1 MGEPKK
7 QRKVYDAVK
16 SPWNFKLL
24 GDELKLLGE
33 YGLKNKR
40 ELRTHQS
47 YLRKIRTAVRE
58 TFSLS
63 EDDKK
68 VKNVEIISRLS
79 KLGLIPDNSS
89 VDNILKIGLKEI
101 LERRLQTIV
110 FRKGIAQTPYQAR
123 QLITHGHILVNN
135 NVIKKPGFFVNS
147 IDVEKVELDP
157 KSTFIPVQEIQENE

>member
-7 QRKVYDAVK
+7 KRKVYDAVK

-24 GDELKLLGE
+24 GDELKLIGE

-40 ELRTHQS
+40 ELRT
-47 YLRKIRTAVRE
+47 YRATLRKIRTAVRE

-63 EDDKK
+63 ENDKNI
-68 VKNVEIISRLS
+68 KNVEIIGRLS

-89 VDNILKIGLKEI
+89 IDSILKLGLKEI

-110 FRKGIAQTPYQAR
+110 FRKGIAQTPYQSR

-147 IDVEKVELDP
+147 IDVETVELDP
-157 KSTFIPVQEIQENE
+157 KSTFIPIQEIQENE

>member
-7 QRKVYDAVK
+7 KRKVYDSVK
-16 SPWNFKLL
+16 SPWNFELL
-24 GDELKLLGE
+24 GAELTLIGE

-40 ELRTHQS
+40 ELRT
-47 YLRKIRTAVRE
+47 YRAILRKIRTAVRG

-63 EDDKK
+63 ESDKNM
-68 VKNVEIISRLS
+68 KNVEIIGRLS

-89 VDNILKIGLKEI
+89 IDSILKIGLKEI

-110 FRKGIAQTPYQAR
+110 FRKGIAQSPYQAR